1 MNFPDTPCTPRQIYE
16 FVPPQPIRMKAGKQ
30 HSIQFSSQN
39 GDSVY
44 VYTPATEIDPI
55 LYSGT
60 EPGYDKRVYF
70 HMDLEEVELDLIL
83 EEIMFMINSIGISQK
98 LSHQFK
104 QFRF

>member
-70 HMDLEEVELDLIL
+70 QYG
-83 EEIMFMINSIGISQK
+83 FGGGRIGSNFGGNNVYDK
-98 LSHQFK
+98 FNWYFSETLPPV
-104 QFRF
+104 